1 MRDCLTD
8 FKFSQIYLDKS
19 AEQDE
24 ITRRVLTHFPRVKKT
39 TVEATPAF
47 LNYLT
52 SLSLTEGKQT
62 LWLTHFKGN
71 FLKPCPGTA
80 DTYRCC
86 NYLVINETTNC
97 PIDCTYCILQGYV
110 SNPAITIYTNYQKIE
125 TEIRTLSRLNPG
137 RILRVGTGE
146 LSDSL
151 ALDPLTRLSEKL
163 MSTVQELP
171 NIILEL
177 KSKTDHISHLPAHHP
192 GKTVL
197 SWSVNP
203 EAVIR
208 SDEHKSSFLAER
220 LQAARQAAESGFM
233 IGLHF
238 DPIIYL
244 PEWETA
250 YPELIGKIG
259 RYIDASQIAWISL
272 GSLRYPPHL
281 KEIVRSRFP
290 RSRIFSGEQII
301 GMDGKARYL
310 RPLRLKMYRTIYR
323 ALQETLG
330 NVFVYFCM
338 ESEDIWQEVTHR
350 APKDSNE
357 VDWYFAQNLSRK
369 FPKLHLPQPQA
380 EIYRTPILFPS
391 ENEIG

>member
-1 MRDCLTD
+1 M
-8 FKFSQIYLDKS
+8 
-19 AEQDE
+19 
-24 ITRRVLTHFPRVKKT
+24 
-39 TVEATPAF
+39 
-47 LNYLT
+47 T

-110 SNPAITIYTNYQKIE
+110 SNPAITVYTNYQKIE
-125 TEIRTLSRLNPG
+125 DELRTLSQLNPG

-146 LSDSL
+146 LADSL
-151 ALDPLTRLSEKL
+151 ALDPVTRLSEKL
-163 MSTVQELP
+163 MGTVWELP
-171 NIILEL
+171 NILLEL
-177 KSKTDHISHLPAHHP
+177 KSKTNHISHLPAHNP

-203 EAVIR
+203 EALIR
-208 SDEHKSSFLAER
+208 SDEHKSNFLTER
-220 LQAARQAAESGFM
+220 LQAARQAAANGFM

-250 YPELIGKIG
+250 YLELIAEIG
-259 RYIDASQIAWISL
+259 RYIGASRIAWISL

-290 RSRIFSGEQII
+290 RSRIFSGEQIS
-301 GMDGKARYL
+301 GMDGKTRYL
-310 RPLRLKMYRTIYR
+310 RPLRLKMYHTIYR

-338 ESEDIWQEVTHR
+338 ESEDVWREVIGSS
-350 APKDSNE
+350 PKNSNE
-357 VDWYFAQNLSRK
+357 VDWYFAQNLFGK
-369 FPKLHLPQPQA
+369 FPELQLPKPRA
-380 EIYRTPILFPS
+380 EIYRVPIVFPPETES
-391 ENEIG
+391 VNN